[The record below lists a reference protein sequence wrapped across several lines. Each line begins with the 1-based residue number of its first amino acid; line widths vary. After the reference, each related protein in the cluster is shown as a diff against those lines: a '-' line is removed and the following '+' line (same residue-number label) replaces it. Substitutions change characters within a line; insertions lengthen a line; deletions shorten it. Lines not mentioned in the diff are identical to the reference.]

1 VGDLACSVADKTNP
15 HAEHHARSAATY
27 PIGSMAAYW
36 FIERLA
42 GFAV

>member
-1 VGDLACSVADKTNP
+1 VVHLNHIFRISEIEIFLQKGLD
-15 HAEHHARSAATY
+15 
-27 PIGSMAAYW
+27 MAAYW